1 MNIAF
6 EFVYSFLQ
14 ESFKCYE
21 FDRLRLVLCLLFRG
35 FTYTRKYIAFDL
47 TDKWVL
53 VALFF
58 SFYFSLKF
66 TCPSVLQSGQSS
78 SEFRWIKSPL
88 FLALLC
94 LPIWIFFRLYSFLQN
109 CLCFVVDCGWL
120 ISFLLGYL
128 QVLVWKC
135 WKNFL
140 FLCLCFLVHELCE
153 RTD

>member
-1 MNIAF
+1 MFAF
-6 EFVYSFLQ
+6 SGFYIYKEVYCFWSYWQ
-14 ESFKCYE
+14 VSSGCS
-21 FDRLRLVLCLLFRG
+21 
-35 FTYTRKYIAFDL
+35 
-47 TDKWVL
+47 
-53 VALFF
+53 FF

-88 FLALLC
+88 FLALLYV
-94 LPIWIFFRLYSFLQN
+94 PIWIFFRLYSFLQN
-109 CLCFVVDCGWL
+109 CLCFVVDCGWLIRL